1 MGRTPAITDGDLG
14 HLHALARLLRDN
26 DRGSAGIAAL
36 YDEMAEQIP
45 ELIARELSDGS
56 LRLVIH
62 FADEPDLRAVDLRFE
77 PLFEIAPFAARQLGR
92 DAKLH
97 PGGARDADCAFRSF
111 LGSEA
116 PQEGKIGPLF
126 VRRAE

>member
-36 YDEMAEQIP
+36 YDEMAEQEP
-45 ELIARELSDGS
+45 KLIARELLDGS

-62 FADEPDLRAVDLRFE
+62 SLSASELVRLLTLLADLRESLEKQR
-77 PLFEIAPFAARQLGR
+77 LFCSAAMISLVQDRVRDEHRWRAGTAPI
-92 DAKLH
+92 
-97 PGGARDADCAFRSF
+97 GAD
-111 LGSEA
+111 
-116 PQEGKIGPLF
+116 
-126 VRRAE
+126 